1 MRTEQTVRA
10 AIYLRISIDD
20 EMDGL
25 AIERQRKQC
34 MGIVAMR
41 GWTLVGEYVDQGIS
55 ASKRNVRRP
64 EYDRMESD
72 YRAGRFD
79 AIVCYDLDR
88 LTRQPRQLEDWIDA
102 AETGQLAL
110 VTASG
115 EADLTTDNGRLFA
128 RIKAS
133 VARSEI
139 ERKGARQKSA
149 NAQRFERGLPV
160 PGRRLYGWR
169 NDGVTP
175 IEPEAEIV
183 RRIFAEVV
191 AGESLRGIAARLNAE
206 GVVLTTGNRGA
217 KQGRTWSS
225 RAIRDMVM
233 NRRYAGEVCHTASG
247 GQRKWTPSSAIPLMV
262 DPELAA
268 RARDRLSDPKRV
280 VSPGGGRRYLLSG
293 FAMCG
298 VCGAPLKHWSGGTK
312 GKPTYICSNALH
324 LSILDVDLDPVVV
337 QRVAGIIAEDGPV
350 FMQRADENAAGSMQS
365 LTASI
370 RRNDEAALAT
380 SRDRDEGL
388 ISDAAARVRLLEL
401 KRERLD
407 LQTAMEAAK
416 LVQSASGRLIAAATA
431 EWHRDAEPVAESVR
445 VASIVAEHFAELNL
459 AEQRE
464 VIAAVAYVSVRPCFE
479 RDAAGRKTHRIHGD
493 RVQVVSRLVVEGA
506 EAVDGETVRVA

>member
-1 MRTEQTVRA
+1 
-10 AIYLRISIDD
+10 
-20 EMDGL
+20 
-25 AIERQRKQC
+25 
-34 MGIVAMR
+34 
-41 GWTLVGEYVDQGIS
+41 
-55 ASKRNVRRP
+55 
-64 EYDRMESD
+64 
-72 YRAGRFD
+72 
-79 AIVCYDLDR
+79 
-88 LTRQPRQLEDWIDA
+88 
-102 AETGQLAL
+102 
-110 VTASG
+110 
-115 EADLTTDNGRLFA
+115 
-128 RIKAS
+128 
-133 VARSEI
+133 
-139 ERKGARQKSA
+139 
-149 NAQRFERGLPV
+149 
-160 PGRRLYGWR
+160 
-169 NDGVTP
+169 
-175 IEPEAEIV
+175 
-183 RRIFAEVV
+183 
-191 AGESLRGIAARLNAE
+191 
-206 GVVLTTGNRGA
+206 
-217 KQGRTWSS
+217 
-225 RAIRDMVM
+225 
-233 NRRYAGEVCHTASG
+233 
-247 GQRKWTPSSAIPLMV
+247 
-262 DPELAA
+262 
-268 RARDRLSDPKRV
+268 
-280 VSPGGGRRYLLSG
+280 
-293 FAMCG
+293 MCG

-416 LVQSASGRLIAAATA
+416 LAQSASGRLIAAAAA
-431 EWHRDAEPVAESVR
+431 EWHRDAEPIAESVR

-464 VIAAVAYVSVRPCFE
+464 VIAAVAYVRVRPCFE